1 MSNNTNFITT
11 VDIVF
16 ASLYSFIVFF
26 GVLGNVIIITIVRKT
41 PSMHTTTNFLL
52 TNLAVAD
59 LISLLFCP
67 GFYDFALKSVS
78 LSQPIGDFVCKIF
91 VGNAV
96 LSITILE
103 SIFMLVVVAV
113 ERYVALVKPF
123 QTNSRLRKENVSFA
137 IAATWTLATLV
148 CIPGI
153 LSNNYDERA
162 EKYPCNRPW
171 TLNNLE
177 GLKKAYISVFCLV
190 FMIVPAV
197 VILICYLR
205 IFYGVYFLG
214 DIYRE
219 RTGDVEEKKSRKHL
233 LKLLASL
240 VAAFVICCMPFAV
253 FFLYVSFVSQVTII
267 ENFDTLHLI
276 HKTVRFLLILNSFV
290 NPLLYAAQSRN
301 YRQGFKRLFCC
312 LSRENA
318 NKGRNDL
325 EMKNQG
331 QILKHQSL
339 CSYENTCNAQ
349 TDH

>member
-1 MSNNTNFITT
+1 MSNNTNIITT

-153 LSNNYDERA
+153 LSNNYDKRA

-197 VILICYLR
+197 VILFCYLR

-290 NPLLYAAQSRN
+290 NPLLYAAQSPN

-331 QILKHQSL
+331 QILKQQSL